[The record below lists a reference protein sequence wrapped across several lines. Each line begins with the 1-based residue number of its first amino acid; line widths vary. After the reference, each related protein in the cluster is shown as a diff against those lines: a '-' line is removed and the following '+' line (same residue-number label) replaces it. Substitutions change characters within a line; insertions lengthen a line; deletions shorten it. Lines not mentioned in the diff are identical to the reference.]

1 MGLWAELR
9 LIFLACSFFC
19 FAFHPIPLV
28 SFYSFSS
35 NSFYSILSIQLQF
48 YFFIPCFKFRFLQ
61 LHLFPSVLFVPFLL
75 SGHFFSFCSILGF
88 FFSLIYSFFFISF
101 VLFFIFLLPHNSLF
115 CLFVCLYPLTTSC
128 SLCSYKSCGL
138 RFLCILKD

>member
-75 SGHFFSFCSILGF
+75 SGHFFSFCSILV
-88 FFSLIYSFFFISF
+88 FFSVSFIHFFLFHSF
-101 VLFFIFLLPHNSLF
+101 CSSSFYCHTIHFFV
-115 CLFVCLYPLTTSC
+115 CLFVCIRL
-128 SLCSYKSCGL
+128 L
-138 RFLCILKD
+138 RHVPCARTKAVASVFSAF

>member
-88 FFSLIYSFFFISF
+88 FFQSHL
-101 VLFFIFLLPHNSLF
+101 FIFFLF
-115 CLFVCLYPLTTSC
+115 HSFCSSSFYCHTIHFFVCLFVCIRL
-128 SLCSYKSCGL
+128 L
-138 RFLCILKD
+138 RHVPCARTKAVASVFSAF

>member
-75 SGHFFSFCSILGF
+75 SGHFFSFCSILVF
-88 FFSLIYSFFFISF
+88 FFSLIYSFFFLFHSF
-101 VLFFIFLLPHNSLF
+101 CSSSFYCHTIHFFV
-115 CLFVCLYPLTTSC
+115 CLFVCIRL
-128 SLCSYKSCGL
+128 L
-138 RFLCILKD
+138 RHVPCARTKAVASVFSAF